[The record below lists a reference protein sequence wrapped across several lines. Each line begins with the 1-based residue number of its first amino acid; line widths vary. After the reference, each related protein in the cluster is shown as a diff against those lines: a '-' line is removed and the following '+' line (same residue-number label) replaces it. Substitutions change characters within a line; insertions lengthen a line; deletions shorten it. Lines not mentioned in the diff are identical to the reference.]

1 VSSDGTGGGK
11 RRQLGRGLSSLLGD
25 DGDDV
30 AQMDRGRQ
38 TRLVA
43 IENIE
48 PGAAQPRRD
57 FDETE
62 LRALAESIRDRG
74 VLQPILLRR
83 RAEDDGA
90 LEIIAGERRWRAA
103 QMAGLH
109 EIPAM
114 VRDFT
119 DTEALEIALIEN
131 IQRSDLTALEEA
143 NGFQRLI
150 EEYGHTQEDV
160 AQAIGK
166 SRSHVANTLRLLSLP
181 PKARE
186 HLEAGRLT
194 AGHARALLVSDDA
207 DRLADYVVAG
217 GLSVRATERL
227 VRGRTGPG
235 SSGSRPASGSRSK
248 PAAEKDADTR
258 ALEQSIT
265 ESLGLTVDIT
275 PRDPDR
281 GTLTIHYQSLDQLD
295 DLLAKLTVAGPSE
308 TASLVVADAMFS
320 DDEPGFSDS
329 DSGFS
334 DDESGDYTEVD
345 GDIEAVDLE
354 FDGGMDDPAPDTD
367 HDEDDGGEPDEDPDQ
382 QTAAVDFNALM
393 AQTASLLASGA
404 AADDLDGASVTTR
417 FLAMAGPSPEIP
429 ARTRQVRWS
438 VDCLARL
445 MLSIH
450 PQKPR
455 SRRKPMGWTNGRARF
470 SRISAPIGQNRRTRT
485 SRWTR
490 RKRWTSWNP
499 PPRRVTRTPTRK

>member
-1 VSSDGTGGGK
+1 MTSEGSGGGK

-48 PGAAQPRRD
+48 PGAAQPRRV
-57 FDETE
+57 FDEIE
-62 LRALAESIRDRG
+62 LQALADSIRERG

-83 RAEDDGA
+83 PPENDGA

-103 QMAGLH
+103 QIAGLH
-109 EIPAM
+109 EIPAL

-150 EEYGHTQEDV
+150 DEYGHTQEDV

-166 SRSHVANTLRLLSLP
+166 SRSHVANTLRLLALP

-194 AGHARALLVSDDA
+194 AGHARALLVSDEA

-227 VRGRTGPG
+227 VQGRAGRG
-235 SSGSRPASGSRSK
+235 SSVPRPASANPSR

-258 ALEQSIT
+258 ALEKSIT
-265 ESLGLTVDIT
+265 ESLGLTVDIM
-275 PRDPDR
+275 PKDPDR

-295 DLLAKLTVAGPSE
+295 DLLSKLTATGPTEAS
-308 TASLVVADAMFS
+308 SLVVSDALFS
-320 DDEPGFSDS
+320 DGDLDNYTMVDGSLEVADLETDGA
-329 DSGFS
+329 S
-334 DDESGDYTEVD
+334 DDRSASAEDRNGEQPEGDE
-345 GDIEAVDLE
+345 
-354 FDGGMDDPAPDTD
+354 
-367 HDEDDGGEPDEDPDQ
+367 DEDPDGEGA
-382 QTAAVDFNALM
+382 TVDFSALM

-404 AADDLDGASVTTR
+404 AADDLDGEVGDDKASGDSDVRSTGSGGAGALVSGILDALDIVDPPSKASEPAETDGLEEWENDV
-417 FLAMAGPSPEIP
+417 LANISANGPEP
-429 ARTRQVRWS
+429 AVPSGS
-438 VDCLARL
+438 VDQPEPK
-445 MLSIH
+445 I
-450 PQKPR
+450 KPA
-455 SRRKPMGWTNGRARF
+455 SPKPLDDPNLDDEIEF
-470 SRISAPIGQNRRTRT
+470 ID
-485 SRWTR
+485 
-490 RKRWTSWNP
+490 
-499 PPRRVTRTPTRK
+499 